1 MNQAS
6 RLFSWTHEVVQ
17 VLKTRGCDIVSRMY
31 FLCELPLYFP
41 LHVSKGLSSRVSIF
55 LFSFAPLLE
64 VLTVGLSPE
73 EPLSRTIDSFL
84 LCSFTLSLSLVLS
97 LQDLAHTERL
107 TQLPPSLFFISLS
120 LSLSRL
126 VCFVWCCHCGIKVLR
141 LIIVYL
147 FGTQQHLVWF

>member
-6 RLFSWTHEVVQ
+6 RLFSWT
-17 VLKTRGCDIVSRMY
+17 LMRSYRFWKARGWDIVGRIY

-84 LCSFTLSLSLVLS
+84 FFSFTLSLT
-97 LQDLAHTERL
+97 H
-107 TQLPPSLFFISLS
+107 SLS
-120 LSLSRL
+120 SGSRSHWEAYDTVTSFSLLSFSLSRL

-141 LIIVYL
+141 LIIVCL